1 MEPSAIGNVRERLYA
16 YYKLPDYLV
25 NIGAEIEISANLDE
39 AVKFTAM
46 QNTLKF
52 ISYASDVTK
61 IDKNSDY
68 VNGTFNK
75 GTTWTVT
82 SANQYILVYA
92 GGEENGGEKIEISG
106 LAINIKIKSV
116 NSVSAYEEIAAK
128 LATTLLPLP
137 DLGTVQQS
145 IRQILANSE
154 I

>member
-25 NIGAEIEISANLDE
+25 NVGAEIEISANLDE

-52 ISYASDVTK
+52 ISYASDVTE
-61 IDKNSDY
+61 IGKNSDY

-82 SANQYILVYA
+82 SSNQYILVYA
-92 GGEENGGEKIEISG
+92 GGEEAGGEKS
-106 LAINIKIKSV
+106 KSAV
-116 NSVSAYEEIAAK
+116 
-128 LATTLLPLP
+128 LPLT
-137 DLGTVQQS
+137 LKS
-145 IRQILANSE
+145 RA
-154 I
+154 